1 MLLMQPLINSLV
13 REQGFGELAYYPQ
26 RLLTFKAR
34 KIMNIYNVGL
44 IQQGQILLG
53 IALSIGFVS
62 SPLLVVMFL
71 MWWEKQL
78 EKLS

>member
-1 MLLMQPLINSLV
+1 MASPAFQKVGDALFYEV
-13 REQGFGELAYYPQ
+13 
-26 RLLTFKAR
+26 

-44 IQQGQILLG
+44 TQQGQILLG
-53 IALSIGFVS
+53 IVLSIGFVS
-62 SPLLVVMFL
+62 SPLLVVMLL